1 MSIRAHAQP
10 TRLSPPLPRLRIQ
23 EELDRRE
30 QQIAHLTAHNE
41 DLIST
46 VEALQSEV
54 LASNAEAERATREL
68 DAMRQEAS
76 GESMQREQALRE
88 ARAELERTRT
98 ARDDWEAE
106 AMAQRVRTE
115 EARSTLDTTYR
126 ELAVAKEAGERNATA
141 RDAEAE
147 RANNLQ
153 AVLED
158 FQSGAFSLSS
168 PLSLGWAPLTLPP
181 PSQPLGP

>member
-1 MSIRAHAQP
+1 MRYVTPPTPRPLDVAPIPQP
-10 TRLSPPLPRLRIQ
+10 PQ

-30 QQIAHLTAHNE
+30 QLLAQLTTQNE
-41 DLIST
+41 DLLST

-54 LASNAEAERATREL
+54 LASNAESERASREL

-76 GESMQREQALRE
+76 GESLQREQALRE
-88 ARAELERTRT
+88 ARAELERART

-106 AMAQRVRTE
+106 AMAQRVRVDE
-115 EARSTLDTTYR
+115 VRSTLEATYR
-126 ELAVAKEAGERNATA
+126 ELAGAREAGERDAAA
-141 RDAEAE
+141 RDAEAQ

-158 FQSGAFSLSS
+158 FQSGVCMSR
-168 PLSLGWAPLTLPP
+168 P
-181 PSQPLGP
+181 